1 VDQRHLPGAECER
14 TQRKP
19 CDQQEFSEG
28 GAAVAGRTTAS
39 SPFKGEVRRGM
50 GLVGCEFGCA
60 VCCLRDDPIPTPALP
75 LKGREWCVLPLKG
88 REWFVLPLKGRE
100 RFVLPLKGRQWF
112 VLPFT

>member
-1 VDQRHLPGAECER
+1 MHGAVTGGFEGGVVDDLLGVVDQRHLPGAERER
-14 TQRKP
+14 AQRKSR
-19 CDQQEFSEG
+19 DQQEFGEG

-75 LKGREWCVLPLKG
+75 LKGRE
-88 REWFVLPLKGRE
+88 
-100 RFVLPLKGRQWF
+100 
-112 VLPFT
+112 